1 MDDDAVATAKIVGIL
16 TYISYNTRP
25 DITFAVNQVSRF
37 CNNPKRSHERA
48 VKRILRY
55 LRGTRTNGIII
66 RPTFPQLLDCYV
78 DADFCGLW
86 KSDNTSDPISVRS
99 RTGYVIM
106 FCGTPLVW
114 CSKLQSEIAL
124 STVEAEY
131 IALSQSMRDLLP
143 TKQLLKELQEIFQL
157 PTSTPTTTSTV
168 FEDNAGAVELARCP
182 KMRPR
187 TKHIAVKYHHFRH
200 HVQKGDITI
209 KPIST
214 TDQIADLF
222 TKPHWKSTPF
232 VPTMSVERCSI

>member
-1 MDDDAVATAKIVGIL
+1 
-16 TYISYNTRP
+16 
-25 DITFAVNQVSRF
+25 
-37 CNNPKRSHERA
+37 
-48 VKRILRY
+48 
-55 LRGTRTNGIII
+55 
-66 RPTFPQLLDCYV
+66 
-78 DADFCGLW
+78 
-86 KSDNTSDPISVRS
+86 
-99 RTGYVIM
+99 M

-222 TKPHWKSTPF
+222 TKPLPEGKF
-232 VPTMSVERCSI
+232 LRLRRNLGVVGK